1 MTAYPPNAVPGV
13 CDVETFYGSMRVYE
27 WGPEAGE
34 KVLFVHGDAT
44 PSLVFSKIAQG
55 LVDAGYRVMLF
66 GKQHGWIEARGI
78 FLHPNNEEESRER
91 KPTNF
96 VCRR

>member
-1 MTAYPPNAVPGV
+1 MIACPPNAVPGGR
-13 CDVETFYGSMRVYE
+13 DVEAFYGSMRVYR

-78 FLHPNNEEESRER
+78 FLHPNNEEESRSTTLANR
-91 KPTNF
+91 LH
-96 VCRR
+96 RW